1 MTEMLE
7 TQDVALQY
15 AIDVVTAHLS
25 NNQVEAGD
33 VSSFIREIYSTI
45 QTLDGSSA
53 PYEVP
58 VPAVPIEESITHEYI
73 VCLEDGKHLR
83 MLKRYLMAQY
93 GMTPADYR
101 AKWGLPQDYPMAA
114 PALTDQR
121 RDSAKSLGL
130 GHRGPEARKARRTK

>member
-7 TQDVALQY
+7 TQDLALQY

-25 NNQVEAGD
+25 NNQVEAD
-33 VSSFIREIYSTI
+33 DLPDFIRQIYSTI
-45 QTLDGSSA
+45 QTLDGSAAAS
-53 PYEVP
+53 YETP

-114 PALTDQR
+114 PALTDQ
-121 RDSAKSLGL
+121 
-130 GHRGPEARKARRTK
+130 